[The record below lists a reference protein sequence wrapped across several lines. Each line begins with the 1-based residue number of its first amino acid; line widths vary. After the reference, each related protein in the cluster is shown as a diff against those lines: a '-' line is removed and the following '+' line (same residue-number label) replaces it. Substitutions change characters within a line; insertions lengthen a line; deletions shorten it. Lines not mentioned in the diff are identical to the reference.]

1 MSLSARAVVRV
12 LAVWAAVRCVQVL
25 VVRFGW
31 GRDPAIYLE
40 YARRWMEGDT
50 PYADYVVAYPP
61 GALFVFLAAL
71 FPSGGEPWRYHL
83 WFELEMMAFDALAL
97 LVVLVWAGRRWPG
110 DGLRRAL
117 ALASYLA
124 FGGVLANVLYARFDL
139 VPAALAAAAL
149 LCALELAYVRAG
161 GFLLGLAVAAKLWP
175 VVLAPLIVA
184 IAYRR
189 AGVRSVPATGVAILA
204 GIALP
209 VVPLLW
215 QAGPASF
222 AWLDYMR
229 DRSIQ
234 LESTWA
240 ATALLLDRL
249 GLAATVN
256 THDHGT
262 VHLAGRL
269 PAVMAAL
276 TTPVSIA
283 LVALPL
289 VRVWAALPTGA
300 FDDRARSLVLRAATA
315 MIVGTLVG
323 AKILSPQFLIWA
335 LPLVAVVAA
344 DFPLSLAAALPAYA
358 LTAIVYPLAYDIL
371 ARRGRAFDLALAVLV
386 ARDAALIALYAM
398 LVLRWPATAT
408 AGTKARSRKGAAP

>member
-12 LAVWAAVRCVQVL
+12 MAVWAAVRCVQVL

-31 GRDPAIYLE
+31 GRDPGIYLE
-40 YARRWMEGDT
+40 YVRRWAEGHV
-50 PYADYVVAYPP
+50 PYADYVIAYPP
-61 GALFVFLAAL
+61 GALFVFLAPL
-71 FPSGGEPWRYHL
+71 FPSGGEPWRYYL
-83 WFELEMMAFDALAL
+83 WFELEMMAFDALAF
-97 LVVLVWAGRRWPG
+97 LVVFVWAGRRWPE
-110 DGLRRAL
+110 DGLRRAV

-124 FGGVLANVLYARFDL
+124 LGGALANVLYARFDL
-139 VPAALAAAAL
+139 VPAALVAAAL
-149 LCALELAYVRAG
+149 LCVLELAYVRLGA
-161 GFLLGLAVAAKLWP
+161 FLLGLAVAAKLWP
-175 VVLAPLIVA
+175 IVLAPLILA

-189 AGVRSVPATGVAILA
+189 QGARSVPATAVAIVA

-209 VVPLLW
+209 IVPLLW

-222 AWLDYMR
+222 AWLGYMR

-240 ATALLLDRL
+240 AAALLLDRL
-249 GLAATVN
+249 GLVATVN

-269 PAVMAAL
+269 PSILAAL
-276 TTPVSIA
+276 TTPVSLV

-289 VRVWAALPTGA
+289 ARAWAALPTGV

-315 MIVGTLVG
+315 TIVGTLVG

-344 DFPLSLAAALPAYA
+344 DFPLSLAAAIPAYA

-371 ARRGRAFDLALAVLV
+371 ARRGRAFDPALAVLL
-386 ARDAALIALYAM
+386 ARDAALIALYV
-398 LVLRWPATAT
+398 LLLLRWPATTA
-408 AGTKARSRKGAAP
+408 AGTKARSRKGATP